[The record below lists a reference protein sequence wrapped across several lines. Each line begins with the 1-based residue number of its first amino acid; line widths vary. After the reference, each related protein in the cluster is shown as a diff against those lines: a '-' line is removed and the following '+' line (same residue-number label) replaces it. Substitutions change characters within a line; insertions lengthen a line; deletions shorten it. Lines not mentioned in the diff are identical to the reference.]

1 MANNLNL
8 KGEYFHA
15 IRAGKKV
22 EEYRLYNE
30 YWRKR
35 LEGREY
41 ERLIIKLG
49 YPASHEAHRIINL
62 SYFGYEVKT
71 ITHPLFGPDPV
82 KELDVKVGG
91 AMKKA
96 GLSISRVLCGD
107 ESEIRIEIKFSTG
120 KEIILYTTPENLTL
134 ALTGKSETPCD
145 VRLRNIEIKE
155 IGVVRN
161 EK

>member
-1 MANNLNL
+1 MASKDLHLNL

-22 EEYRLYNE
+22 EEYRLYND

-62 SYFGYEVKT
+62 PYFGYEVKT

-82 KELDVKVGG
+82 KVF
-91 AMKKA
+91 A
-96 GLSISRVLCGD
+96 
-107 ESEIRIEIKFSTG
+107 IK
-120 KEIILYTTPENLTL
+120 
-134 ALTGKSETPCD
+134 CD
-145 VRLRNIEIKE
+145 VNWMLRWGEQ
-155 IGVVRN
+155 
-161 EK
+161 

>member
-1 MANNLNL
+1 MASKDLHLNL

-22 EEYRLYNE
+22 EEYRLYND

-62 SYFGYEVKT
+62 PYFGYEVK
-71 ITHPLFGPDPV
+71 
-82 KELDVKVGG
+82 
-91 AMKKA
+91 
-96 GLSISRVLCGD
+96 LSH
-107 ESEIRIEIKFSTG
+107 IRCSAL
-120 KEIILYTTPENLTL
+120 IL
-134 ALTGKSETPCD
+134 
-145 VRLRNIEIKE
+145 LRYSQLNVML
-155 IGVVRN
+155 IGC
-161 EK
+161 